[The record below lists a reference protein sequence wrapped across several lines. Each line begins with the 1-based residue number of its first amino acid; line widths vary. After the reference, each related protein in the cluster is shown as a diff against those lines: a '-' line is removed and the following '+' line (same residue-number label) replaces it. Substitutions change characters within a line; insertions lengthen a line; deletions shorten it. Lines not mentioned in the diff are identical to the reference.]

1 MKKTIKKGRPELPSK
16 KQKRL
21 HYSVWLNEDQKRLI
35 DERIARSNLSASQY
49 ILTQLELSPVRPPA
63 RKDIPDHIA
72 RLIINLEKLSGM
84 LAFYAH
90 RTADAQLISSE
101 WINSSQLVRRLSELV
116 SNWLFEQFGIPAL
129 VSFFESNEKSLARL
143 SELIATGAPSEE
155 NTYYLNQLGALRK
168 ENQQIRRQYQRYYT
182 SQDHDLSI
190 FQQEKVTYQQDIHAE
205 IKKHIKTILDLV

>member
-1 MKKTIKKGRPELPSK
+1 MKTVKKGRPELPPK

-35 DERIARSNLSASQY
+35 DERIAGSNLSASQY
-49 ILTQLELSPVRPPA
+49 ILTQLELSPVRLPA

-129 VSFFESNEKSLARL
+129 SSFFESNEKGLERL
-143 SELIATGAPSEE
+143 SELINTGPPSEE
-155 NTYYLNQLGALRK
+155 QIYYLGQIDALRK
-168 ENQQIRRQYQRYYT
+168 ENQQAQSQYQRYYS
-182 SQDHDLSI
+182 SQDHDLTI
-190 FQQEKVTYQQDIHAE
+190 FQQEKVTYQEDIHE
-205 IKKHIKTILDLV
+205 QIKKQIKTIVELL